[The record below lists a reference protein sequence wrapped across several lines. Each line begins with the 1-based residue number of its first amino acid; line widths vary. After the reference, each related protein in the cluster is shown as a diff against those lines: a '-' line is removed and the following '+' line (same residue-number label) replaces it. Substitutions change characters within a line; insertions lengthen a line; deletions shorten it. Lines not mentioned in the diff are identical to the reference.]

1 MNRKTVLIL
10 TTLFIL
16 SLVGISFFGGPV
28 SYIFFYLVLIIPAVC
43 ALYIF
48 FVIASL
54 KIYQKTDGRMMVCN
68 RASDFYITL
77 NNESFFSFTSIR
89 MIFYSSFSS
98 VTGLDDET
106 VYELP
111 PHTSITRTTKLTCR
125 YRGEYLVGIKE
136 IEVHDFLGLFTY
148 RYRIKEPLCV
158 VVSPAIVMLSEL
170 NSIADLPDAKR
181 DSPYRTSEVDIP
193 VREYVPG
200 DDIRLLHQNA
210 SAALCKPMIR
220 TLTGAEKTGIGIV
233 MEPSRY
239 SADPAVYLPA
249 ENRIIESVLALSLYF
264 VSRNTPVDVIY
275 RTAGIKCD
283 AISSHPD
290 FEKLYEVMRTYSFGE
305 PGLSPVMFE
314 EIGALVDTNGYE
326 LLICVLYKLDADSAG
341 LIERL
346 GASSVPVRI
355 YVVEREGLPD
365 TAVQLSHNSEVMVIG
380 TKKATEDIL

>member
-10 TTLFIL
+10 TTLFAL

-28 SYIFFYLVLIIPAVC
+28 PYILFYLTLLVPAIC

-48 FVIASL
+48 FVTVSL

-68 RASDFYITL
+68 RSSDFYITL
-77 NNESFFSFTSIR
+77 NNETFFSFASIR

-98 VTGLDDET
+98 VTGLDGKT

-111 PHTSITRTTKLTCR
+111 PHASITRTTKLTCR

-136 IEVHDFLGLFTY
+136 IEVRDFLGLFTY
-148 RYRIKEPLCV
+148 RHKIKEPLCV
-158 VVSPAIVMLSEL
+158 VVSPAIIRLDQPA
-170 NSIADLPDAKR
+170 SIADLPDAKN
-181 DSPYRTSEVDIP
+181 DSPYRKSEIDIP

-210 SAALCKPMIR
+210 SAVMQKPMVR
-220 TLTGAEKTGIGIV
+220 TLTGAEKNGIGII

-264 VSRNTPVDVIY
+264 ISRNTPVDVIY
-275 RTAGIKCD
+275 RTSGIRCD
-283 AISSHPD
+283 AISSHSD
-290 FEKLYEVMRTYSFGE
+290 FEKLYETMRSYSFGE
-305 PGLSPVMFE
+305 AGLSPVMFE
-314 EIGALVDTNGYE
+314 EIGGTDTDGYE
-326 LLICVLYKLDADSAG
+326 MIICILYKLDADSAG

-346 GASSVPVRI
+346 NASAVPVRI
-355 YVVEREGLPD
+355 YVVDREGLPD
-365 TAVQLSHNSEVMVIG
+365 TAVQLSHNADVMVIG
-380 TKKATEDIL
+380 TEKATEDIL